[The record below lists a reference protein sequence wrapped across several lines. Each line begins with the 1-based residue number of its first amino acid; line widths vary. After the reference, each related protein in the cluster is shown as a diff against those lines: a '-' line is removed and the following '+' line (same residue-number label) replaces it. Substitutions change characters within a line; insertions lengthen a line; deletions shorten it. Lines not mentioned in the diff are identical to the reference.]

1 MEELR
6 NGFITGEDKNKP
18 ENEIE
23 GMTRMKYKGDRKYK
37 REVKDMEDEIR
48 RSNMQLIK
56 MPKERNWRKE
66 RQHLKKQ

>member
-37 REVKDMEDEIR
+37 R
-48 RSNMQLIK
+48 S
-56 MPKERNWRKE
+56 ERYGG
-66 RQHLKKQ
+66 